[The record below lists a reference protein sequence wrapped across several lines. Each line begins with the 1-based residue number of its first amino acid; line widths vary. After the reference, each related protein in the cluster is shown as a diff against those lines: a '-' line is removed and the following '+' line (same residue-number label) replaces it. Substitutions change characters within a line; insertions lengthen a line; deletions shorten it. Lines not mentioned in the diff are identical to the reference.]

1 MKRDNVLVIGARGQ
15 IGVELTQ
22 TLRKLYGRPNVVAA
36 DLGPSSPALDDGP
49 YVQLDVL
56 EREELGNIITRYD
69 ISHIY
74 LLAAK
79 LSAAAERVPQEA
91 WNVNMLG
98 LLNVLEAAREKGVGK
113 VFWPSSIAVFG
124 PDAPRW
130 NCPQDGPLNPATVYG
145 ISKMAGESWC
155 RYYWNK
161 YAVDVRSIRYPGLIG
176 YKSRPGGGTTDYAVE
191 IFHEAL
197 HTGTYTCYLEENTI
211 LPMMYM
217 PDAIRATIEL
227 MEVPASSLTTRGGY
241 NISAMSF
248 SPRELALAI
257 SRYLP
262 EFKINYQPD
271 FRQGIADG
279 WPQRVDDSAAAAD
292 WKWEYAYGI
301 SETVQHMLG
310 HLSAGMKGAPGKIRD
325 LKIAY

>member
-22 TLRKLYGRPNVVAA
+22 SLRKLYGSSNVVAA
-36 DLGPSSPALDDGP
+36 DLGPSSPGSDSGP

-56 EREELGNIITRYD
+56 EREELGAVITRYD
-69 ISHIY
+69 ISQIY
-74 LLAAK
+74 LLAAR
-79 LSAAAERVPQEA
+79 LSAAAERLPQEA

-130 NCPQDGPLNPATVYG
+130 NCPQDAPLNPATVYG

-161 YAVDVRSIRYPGLIG
+161 YAVDVRSLRYPGLIG
-176 YKSRPGGGTTDYAVE
+176 YKSMPGGGTTDYAVE

-197 HTGTYTCYLEENTI
+197 NRGTYTCYLKENTI

-227 MEVPASSLTTRGGY
+227 MAAPASALTTREGY
-241 NISAMSF
+241 NISAMCF
-248 SPRELALAI
+248 SPRELALVM

-262 EFKINYQPD
+262 EFKIRYQPD
-271 FRQGIADG
+271 FRQEIADG
-279 WPQRVDDSAAAAD
+279 WPQKVDDSAAAAD
-292 WKWEYAYGI
+292 WKWEYVYGI
-301 SETVQHMLG
+301 SETVRHMLG
-310 HLSAGMKGAPGKIRD
+310 HLSAGMDLATGKIQD
-325 LKIAY
+325 LKLAY